1 MLYGRQRATASL
13 TNQRKGYMAGNDQDP
28 LDDEQD
34 PTEDTPD
41 DEAEDT
47 AAADDQPG
55 SDAES
60 RLLEAQQTITRQA
73 QELALY
79 RGRVQASEP
88 VDDGDES
95 SDGQNDFLT
104 RATQDSWALAERI
117 HGEEAIGAY
126 RVAFDLIERA
136 TTPADYVT
144 AFEAYHQ
151 VRLGKNSDGS
161 EPAQGSGKPNRSAAL
176 APKVDA
182 NRSEPGPD
190 LQDADKK
197 LSEARKGKDLGAFA
211 NAAAARL
218 GFGPASRS

>member
-1 MLYGRQRATASL
+1 
-13 TNQRKGYMAGNDQDP
+13 MAGNDQDP
-28 LDDEQD
+28 LEDEQD
-34 PTEDTPD
+34 PSADTPD
-41 DEAEDT
+41 DEAEDQT
-47 AAADDQPG
+47 EADDQPG
-55 SDAES
+55 SDTES

-73 QELALY
+73 QELALF
-79 RGRVQASEP
+79 RGKSQASEP
-88 VDDGDES
+88 VDDGGDGG
-95 SDGQNDFLT
+95 DGQSDFLT
-104 RATQDSWALAERI
+104 RATQDSWALAERV

-151 VRLGKNSDGS
+151 VRLGKAPDGT
-161 EPAQGSGKPNRSAAL
+161 EPVKGSGKPSRSAAL
-176 APKVDA
+176 TPKVDA
-182 NRSEPGPD
+182 NQSEPGPD